1 MIILT
6 TLIFSVCAYFIGALN
21 GAILLCKLKGWPDPR
36 LHGSKNPGAT
46 NILRLHHAQAA
57 SLVLIFDLLKGT
69 LPVYIAYFA
78 GVPPVAIGFIGI
90 ASCLGHIFPPYFGFK
105 GGKAVATGLGTLLP
119 LGMDMT
125 GLLIITW
132 LLTIAVSG
140 YASLAAIITAIA
152 APIFVE
158 HIKPEFTLPV
168 LMLSCLIILRHISNI
183 RRLIA
188 GKEKK
193 IVNWKQ

>member
-6 TLIFSVCAYFIGALN
+6 TFIFSVCAYFIGALN
-21 GAILLCKLKGWPDPR
+21 GAILLCKFKGWADPR

-46 NILRLHHAQAA
+46 NILRLHDPQSA

-69 LPVYIAYFA
+69 FPVYLAYFME
-78 GVPPVAIGFIGI
+78 VPSIAIGFIGI
-90 ASCLGHIFPPYFGFK
+90 AACLGHIFPPYFGFK

-140 YASLAAIITAIA
+140 YASLAAIVTSIA
-152 APIFVE
+152 APIFIE
-158 HIKPEFTLPV
+158 NIKPEYTLPV
-168 LMLSCLIILRHISNI
+168 LMLSSLIILRHISNI
-183 RRLIA
+183 RRLLT

>member
-1 MIILT
+1 MILLT
-6 TLIFSVCAYFIGALN
+6 TLIFIVCAYFIGALN

-46 NILRLHHAQAA
+46 NMLRLHHAQAA

-69 LPVYIAYFA
+69 LPVYIAYFI
-78 GVPPVAIGFIGI
+78 GIPPIEIGFIGI
-90 ASCLGHIFPPYFGFK
+90 AACLGHIFPPYFGFK
-105 GGKAVATGLGTLLP
+105 GGKGVATGLGTLLP

-125 GLLIITW
+125 GLVVITW

-152 APIFVE
+152 APIFIE
-158 HIKPEFTLPV
+158 YIKPEFTTPV
-168 LMLSCLIILRHISNI
+168 LMLSSLIILRHISNI
-183 RRLIA
+183 RRLLT

>member
-1 MIILT
+1 M
-6 TLIFSVCAYFIGALN
+6 
-21 GAILLCKLKGWPDPR
+21 
-36 LHGSKNPGAT
+36 
-46 NILRLHHAQAA
+46 HHAQAA

-69 LPVYIAYFA
+69 IPVYLAYFI
-78 GVPPVAIGFIGI
+78 GIPPFAIGFIGI
-90 ASCLGHIFPPYFGFK
+90 ATCLGHIFPPYFNFK

-125 GLLIITW
+125 GLVVITW
-132 LLTIAVSG
+132 LLTVAISG

-152 APIFVE
+152 APVYVYL
-158 HIKPEFTLPV
+158 IKPEFTLPV

-183 RRLIA
+183 RRLLT

-193 IVNWKQ
+193 IVNWK

>member
-1 MIILT
+1 M
-6 TLIFSVCAYFIGALN
+6 TLLFIVIAYFVGALN
-21 GAILLCKLKGWPDPR
+21 GAILLCQIKGWPDPR

-57 SLVLIFDLLKGT
+57 SLVLIFDLLKGS
-69 LPVYIAYFA
+69 LPVYLAYLLA
-78 GVPPVAIGFIGI
+78 IPPFAIGFIAI
-90 ASCLGHIFPPYFGFK
+90 ACCLGHIFPPYFGFK

-125 GLLIITW
+125 GLLVLTW
-132 LLTIAVSG
+132 LITIAISG

-152 APIFVE
+152 APIFIE
-158 HIKPEFTLPV
+158 FIKPEFTLPV

-183 RRLIA
+183 HRLIS

>member
-1 MIILT
+1 MIILL
-6 TLIFSVCAYFIGALN
+6 TLIFTVSAYFIGALN
-21 GAILLCKLKGWPDPR
+21 GAILLCKVKGWPDPR

-69 LPVYIAYFA
+69 LPVYIAYF
-78 GVPPVAIGFIGI
+78 VNIPPFAIGFIGI
-90 ASCLGHIFPPYFGFK
+90 ATCLGHIFPPYFGFK
-105 GGKAVATGLGTLLP
+105 GGKGVATGLGTLLP

-125 GLLIITW
+125 GLLIFTW
-132 LLTIAVSG
+132 LLTIALSG
-140 YASLAAIITAIA
+140 YASLAAIVTAIA
-152 APIFVE
+152 APIFIE
-158 HIKPEFTLPV
+158 FIKPEFTLPV
-168 LMLSCLIILRHISNI
+168 LMLSSLIILRHISNI
-183 RRLIA
+183 HRLIS